1 MKTTKTRKGGLIVPD
16 SVGIW
21 SGNFSQV
28 GARRRNKSKRRSR
41 QKGGLAPASAQA
53 LHVSNLQDTEMNF
66 THHPQTQRPLSD
78 QLTVE
83 EIKAVAGSETIST
96 SPPTD
101 LPPSADLLAFEDNI
115 DVIGNEE
122 LAVQEI
128 AKDPNISVEQAQ
140 EIVAAAQARAARSGG
155 VGTSSSQYGVVGTGD
170 NARRGSEAADPNEGR
185 TFSSQGQRIE
195 SLYRGGG
202 KRRKTRRKRHNK
214 RKAKNTHKVRRR
226 KRRRSRKH

>member
-1 MKTTKTRKGGLIVPD
+1 MKTTRTRKGGLIVPD

-41 QKGGLAPASAQA
+41 QKGGLAAASAQPA
-53 LHVSNLQDTEMNF
+53 SVSNYQDTKMNF
-66 THHPQTQRPLSD
+66 TLNPNTQKPLSES
-78 QLTVE
+78 LTTE
-83 EIKAVAGSETIST
+83 EIKEVFGSEPIST
-96 SPPTD
+96 SPPKSFQD
-101 LPPSADLLAFEDNI
+101 GGPIAFEDNI
-115 DVIGNEE
+115 DVIGNPE

-128 AKDPNISVEQAQ
+128 AKDSNISVVQAQ

-155 VGTSSSQYGVVGTGD
+155 VGARGATGYS
-170 NARRGSEAADPNEGR
+170 RRGSVPADSNQERIFGSSSAR
-185 TFSSQGQRIE
+185 TK
-195 SLYRGGG
+195 SLYQSGG

-214 RKAKNTHKVRRR
+214 RRAKNTHKVRRR